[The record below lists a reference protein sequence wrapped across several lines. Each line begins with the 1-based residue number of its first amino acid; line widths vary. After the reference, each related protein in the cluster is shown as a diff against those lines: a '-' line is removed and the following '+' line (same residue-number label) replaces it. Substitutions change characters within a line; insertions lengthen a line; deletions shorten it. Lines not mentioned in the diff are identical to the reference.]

1 MYLRGKDGY
10 IIPLSQ
16 VRWDSPTISRWKDI
30 VPGSVVN
37 VNGAETNGRTA
48 AIFTLPSC
56 RSITQDAANSDMEPG
71 ALRILVGGRPISRP
85 YGLPSSVVLIA
96 ARAFWRFETAR
107 PTAVFRTNDPLKP
120 VRPACSEPKALIR

>member
-71 ALRILVGGRPISRP
+71 ALRILVGGQADLPGLRVTFQRGPDSRE
-85 YGLPSSVVLIA
+85 GFLEI
-96 ARAFWRFETAR
+96 
-107 PTAVFRTNDPLKP
+107 
-120 VRPACSEPKALIR
+120 